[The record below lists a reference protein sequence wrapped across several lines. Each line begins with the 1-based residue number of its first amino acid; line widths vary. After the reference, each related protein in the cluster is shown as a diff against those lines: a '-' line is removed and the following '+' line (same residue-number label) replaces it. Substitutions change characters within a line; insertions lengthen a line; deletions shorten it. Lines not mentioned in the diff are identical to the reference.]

1 MLDRSHV
8 TPSRRELAQVAKGCS
23 VWPKWP
29 TSRCCLMQKKKKR
42 HQEASLMSCMSGD
55 GPLGWRT
62 LGGMDNYEKKI
73 ITITL
78 IVELTFPKKK
88 TIVH

>member
-1 MLDRSHV
+1 
-8 TPSRRELAQVAKGCS
+8 
-23 VWPKWP
+23 
-29 TSRCCLMQKKKKR
+29 
-42 HQEASLMSCMSGD
+42 MSCMSGD

-78 IVELTFPKKK
+78 IVELTFPKKNNCSLIWCVCVRVCAYF
-88 TIVH
+88 TLFSHVFLILFLTAQP